1 MEKIW
6 CNKTLQSLNP
16 KQKDE
21 IISMVFDACIENE
34 QLCDIGGDIFKTLSD
49 KKYIWQEELYD

>member
-6 CNKTLQSLNP
+6 CNKTVQSLNS

-21 IISMVFDACIENE
+21 IINMVFDTCINNDE
-34 QLCDIGGDIFKTLSD
+34 LCDIGGDIFKTLSD
-49 KKYIWQEELYD
+49 KGYIWQEEFYD